1 MKNFLLI
8 IGIAMLAS
16 ACYVKT
22 NDDATIINKE
32 LLTGFVQKGPF
43 INGSTVTIAELN
55 DSLDQTGRAYFSE
68 ISDNSGK
75 FEKQNIVLIS
85 KYALFKADGFYFNEI
100 TGTNSN
106 SQITLNALADLSDE
120 NSVNVNLLTHLEK
133 NRTEY
138 LIKTGR
144 YSFADAKKEAQKE
157 ILEIF
162 SITKQEMANSEN
174 LDLAGTGDD
183 NAILLAV
190 SIIIQGYRSAAD
202 MSELIANIVSDIRED
217 GVLTDQALGSQLIS
231 DVKLLDLV
239 KVRANIEKKYQAL
252 GLSVVIP
259 DFEKYVNMFI
269 EGTPYISTKT
279 ILYPPNTN
287 YGINILSDSMT
298 TVNYSVNQNFGYS
311 MGASLPVGTSLK
323 IIMRGGIWWYRA
335 MPEGPVNWTITTY
348 NNNTEMQT
356 FTATESGKDC
366 DLNINFGE
374 NETITIEYYE
384 NNAVTPTKIKEL
396 VIK

>member
-1 MKNFLLI
+1 
-8 IGIAMLAS
+8 
-16 ACYVKT
+16 
-22 NDDATIINKE
+22 

-43 INGSTVTIAELN
+43 IIGSSVTIAELN

-68 ISDNSGK
+68 ITDNSRK

-85 KYALFKADGFYFNEI
+85 KYALLKADGFYFNEI
-100 TGTNSN
+100 TGTNSS

-138 LIKTGR
+138 LIKTGH

-162 SITKQEMANSEN
+162 SITKQGMTNSKN

-183 NAILLAV
+183 NAILLAI
-190 SIIIQGYRSAAD
+190 SIIIQGYRSATD
-202 MSELIANIVSDIRED
+202 MSELIANIMSDIRVD
-217 GVLTDQALGSQLIS
+217 GVLTDQTLGSQLIS

-252 GLSVVIP
+252 DLSVVIP

-269 EGTPYISTKT
+269 AGTPYISTKT
-279 ILYPPNTN
+279 ILYPPKTN

-298 TVNYSVNQNFGYS
+298 TVNYSVNQNFSYS
-311 MGASLPVGTSLK
+311 MGASLPVGASLK
-323 IIMRGGIWWYRA
+323 IILRGCIWWYMA
-335 MPEGPVNWTITTY
+335 MPEVPVNWTITTY
-348 NNNTEMQT
+348 NEKTEIQT

-366 DLNINFGE
+366 DLQIKLGT
-374 NETITIEYYE
+374 NETVTIEYYE